1 MLKTLGGSSRQSL
14 LSMRAALDS
23 KLKDLSH
30 PAAIEFAADLFTVL
44 TVLSSSVGVRRALTD
59 NSRDASSKAELI
71 SNLFGKNI
79 GAPAQAL
86 IANAASLRWS
96 SPAELADAIE
106 QLAVEAEA
114 SAAEKNNELEKLE
127 DQLFD
132 FTRVLIANPDLR
144 QALNTSADSDAGKV
158 ALLEAVVKS
167 KYANSTINLLRRV
180 VVLRRGRSID
190 STLTTYSH
198 YVSTRKDRLVAHIKS
213 AIALSDAQRSKL
225 VAALTK
231 QMGKEI
237 HVNIEI
243 DPKVLG
249 GISIRYADD
258 VIDGTVFNRLAEA
271 GRALVS

>member
-71 SNLFGKNI
+71 FNLFGKNI

-231 QMGKEI
+231 QMGKEV